1 MQQAGVDKPVP
12 RTRSRILLA
21 FCSVFSFVFHPL
33 LMTLATALLAYNLM
47 PTRFLPLSSQQFANW
62 TKELSLYTV
71 ILPLVSI
78 ALFRFSGLISNARM
92 HRAKDRSLPL
102 IATMVFYI
110 LSYWVFNYKHHAPS
124 VFRSLLLGSSI
135 SIVIIFIINIFYK
148 VSVHTAAAAI
158 SPGFLLALA
167 INNQESL
174 FLPLLATV
182 CVALF
187 VGVIRWLL
195 GAHTIGQIILGY
207 TIGILM
213 QLTAY
218 FFVNS

>member
-110 LSYWVFNYKHHAPS
+110 LSYWVFNYKHH
-124 VFRSLLLGSSI
+124 G
-135 SIVIIFIINIFYK
+135 
-148 VSVHTAAAAI
+148 
-158 SPGFLLALA
+158 
-167 INNQESL
+167 
-174 FLPLLATV
+174 
-182 CVALF
+182 
-187 VGVIRWLL
+187 
-195 GAHTIGQIILGY
+195 IGER
-207 TIGILM
+207 
-213 QLTAY
+213 
-218 FFVNS
+218 